1 MERSAVSV
9 RSDMCS
15 FALVFAILA
24 TPIILASPA
33 ASRSIDVGSG
43 FSGLEPI
50 TPGKN
55 MLERSGVIWP
65 YVSIRVC
72 WF

>member
-1 MERSAVSV
+1 
-9 RSDMCS
+9 MCS

-24 TPIILASPA
+24 APIILANPA
-33 ASRSIDVGSG
+33 ASRDNGSG
-43 FSGLEPI
+43 MEPI

-65 YVSIRVC
+65 HATFRVC
-72 WF
+72 RF